1 MWHLAYMP
9 HSPYLVYIWVLARL
23 VAMVGWVK
31 VVVKPLKSAGNPYR
45 KAAGIA
51 CIFFGLKHT
60 KIGGNSSSG
69 FALEI

>member
-31 VVVKPLKSAGNPYR
+31 VVEKPLKSADNPYK

-51 CIFFGLKHT
+51 SIFLG
-60 KIGGNSSSG
+60 
-69 FALEI
+69 